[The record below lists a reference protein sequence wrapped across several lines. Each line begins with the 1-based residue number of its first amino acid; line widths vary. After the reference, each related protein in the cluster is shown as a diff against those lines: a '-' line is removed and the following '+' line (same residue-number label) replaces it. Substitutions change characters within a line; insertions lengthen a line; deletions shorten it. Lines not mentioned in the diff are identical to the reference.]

1 MHTNLRSS
9 NSYQN
14 TIISNFFYQNQVLIS
29 IVSCYNINM
38 FTRSTYIFS
47 ACAVLAQGLTIENN
61 ATALLQMDAPQAK
74 LRYSDVVMF
83 CFESI
88 FQNSKVGEVD
98 FDGPLT
104 AADLAKVREYQEG
117 MNKLRSD
124 CSDILDQQTLD
135 VAQKLGTCEPHELF
149 AVIEAMRQ

>member
-47 ACAVLAQGLTIENN
+47 ACAVFAQGLTIENN

-83 CFESI
+83 CFQSI
-88 FQNSKVGEVD
+88 FQRSKVGDVD

-104 AADLAKVREYQEG
+104 PADLDKLREFQEG
-117 MNKLRSD
+117 MQKLWCG
-124 CSDILDQQTLD
+124 CSDDLDQQTHL
-135 VAQKLGTCEPHELF
+135 VVEKLATCELRELLD
-149 AVIEAMRQ
+149 ALKAMIQ